1 MLTTTTDARPALK
14 RFPLLGASE
23 AMLIIQADI
32 DSAARTDAKV
42 LLTGETGVGK
52 EVVARAIHHRSAR
65 AGAPFITIN
74 CAGVPD
80 SLLESEFFGHARG
93 SFTGAFRDNPGLLR

>member
-1 MLTTTTDARPALK
+1 MTTPDDRTFK
-14 RFPLLGASE
+14 RYVLLGASD
-23 AMLIIQADI
+23 AMRQIQADI
-32 DSAARTDAKV
+32 DSAARTHAKV

-52 EVVARAIHHRSAR
+52 EVVARVLHQRSAR
-65 AGAPFITIN
+65 QAQRFVTIN

-93 SFTGAFRDNPGLLR
+93 SFTGAFRDNP